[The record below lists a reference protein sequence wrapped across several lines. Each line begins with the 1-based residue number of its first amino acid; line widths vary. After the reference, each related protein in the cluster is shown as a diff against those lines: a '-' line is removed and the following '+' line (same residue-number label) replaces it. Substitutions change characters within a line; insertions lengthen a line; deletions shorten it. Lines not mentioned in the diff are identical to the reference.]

1 MSRNIS
7 IKEALGMATKT
18 LISNKLRSS
27 LTMLGIIIGNAS
39 VITLVGLGRGAQTL
53 AKNQLSNLGAN
64 VLFIVP
70 GNNDTRRRGIS
81 FPKNLVLED
90 DTKEFLNSG
99 GGSEDFGTYFDQWYA
114 REELLRNVL
123 GYEGCIHG
131 SGKTCPDFVV
141 RCENCTP
148 KQKKRRYKSL

>member
-1 MSRNIS
+1 MTTAAELLAEL
-7 IKEALGMATKT
+7 K
-18 LISNKLRSS
+18 RS
-27 LTMLGIIIGNAS
+27 G
-39 VITLVGLGRGAQTL
+39 V
-53 AKNQLSNLGAN
+53 QLSLVDGELELHPFSKVTQDQIVLLGAN
-64 VLFIVP
+64 GQVLEQVVQ
-70 GNNDTRRRGIS
+70 
-81 FPKNLVLED
+81 LQEWQQVLED
-90 DTKEFLNSG
+90 DTEEFLNSG

-141 RCENCTP
+141 PCETCIP